1 MKESKKQKRKHKKPD
16 PKEEI
21 KEEGIPSMSEFEFDD
36 VVSILLGV
44 KSETKIFQK
53 IRGLNNFIY
62 CQLFLIIPYLYCSC
76 KQVHQQCCYS
86 G

>member
-21 KEEGIPSMSEFEFDD
+21 KEEGIPSMSEFEYDD

-44 KSETKIFQK
+44 KSEIKIFQK
-53 IRGLNNFIY
+53 NKGLKKFYILSTILDNSLFIL
-62 CQLFLIIPYLYCSC
+62 QL
-76 KQVHQQCCYS
+76 
-86 G
+86 